1 MRLAS
6 KGGMGFFERQSFYL
20 FRVRKRLGQVGK
32 YESGAPKKLLFIV
45 GCQRSGTTLL
55 HHIFRLDHHT
65 ATYDEFSRLSRE
77 DTERLGL
84 DPREKV
90 MARIAT
96 DRPPLI
102 VAKPLVE
109 SQNVRDILD
118 WAPEARAIWIY
129 RDFRDVAASNP
140 EYFGGDK
147 GHRDLAHILA
157 TDDANWR
164 LQNMDPDDVEKIRTV
179 YTPDIGPH
187 DAAALFWWARNSLF
201 FSRACHEDER
211 VALCRYFDLVNH
223 PGVVMRRA
231 YDFVGRPYPGDHIT
245 QDVVTDS
252 AGRGRDIPLSDGVR
266 DMCEALLA
274 RLDASPGMRID
285 LRQDAA
291 QAQVSGL

>member
-1 MRLAS
+1 
-6 KGGMGFFERQSFYL
+6 
-20 FRVRKRLGQVGK
+20 
-32 YESGAPKKLLFIV
+32 
-45 GCQRSGTTLL
+45 
-55 HHIFRLDHHT
+55 
-65 ATYDEFSRLSRE
+65 
-77 DTERLGL
+77 
-84 DPREKV
+84 

-179 YTPDIGPH
+179 YTPDIGPTMLRRCSGGRATACSSPAPATRTSGWPY
-187 DAAALFWWARNSLF
+187 AATSIWSTTPAW
-201 FSRACHEDER
+201 
-211 VALCRYFDLVNH
+211 
-223 PGVVMRRA
+223 
-231 YDFVGRPYPGDHIT
+231 
-245 QDVVTDS
+245 
-252 AGRGRDIPLSDGVR
+252 
-266 DMCEALLA
+266 
-274 RLDASPGMRID
+274 
-285 LRQDAA
+285 
-291 QAQVSGL
+291 